1 MADGERADRTA
12 SRHSGAYVALCGG
25 IGGAKLALGLSQV
38 LDGSNLT
45 IVVNTGDDFEHLG
58 LHISPDVDTVMY
70 TLAGIADP
78 ATGWGRRD
86 ETWTFMDAIERL
98 GGATWFKL
106 GDGDLAMHVERTR
119 RMRAGEPL
127 SAVCEHMRRS
137 LGIAARVL
145 PMSDDPV
152 RTIVET
158 DEGTLGFQEYFVG
171 RQCEPTLHAIRYDGA
186 KTAKPAGRVLEALS
200 RPELR
205 GVIIC
210 PSNPYLSIDP
220 MLAVPGLRDAIGTC
234 GCPVVA
240 VSPIVGGRAIKG
252 PAAKIMKELGVQA
265 SAATIVR
272 HYDGLIDGLV
282 LDDQDQALAGE
293 LSLPAL
299 VTNTVMRSLEDR
311 VALAR
316 AVIDFCE
323 RLTDRSTST
332 RDGAREGAA

>member
-1 MADGERADRTA
+1 MTDRERAGGTA
-12 SRHSGAYVALCGG
+12 GGHSGAYVALCGG
-25 IGGAKLALGLSQV
+25 IGGAKLALGLSQA
-38 LDGSNLT
+38 LDGSGLT

-70 TLAGIADP
+70 TLAGIANP

-86 ETWTFMDAIERL
+86 ETWTFLDAIERL

-127 SAVCEHMRRS
+127 SAVCEHVCRS

-171 RQCEPTLHAIRYDGA
+171 RQCAPTLHAVRYDGA
-186 KTAKPAGRVLEALS
+186 KTAKPPARVLEALS

-220 MLAVPGLRDAIGTC
+220 MLAVPGIRETIQAC

-252 PAAKIMKELGVQA
+252 PAAKIMRELGVQV
-265 SAATIVR
+265 SAATIAR

-282 LDDQDQALAGE
+282 LDDQDRALAGE
-293 LSLPAL
+293 FSLPAL

-316 AVIDFCE
+316 EVIDFCE
-323 RLTDRSTST
+323 RLTDRSTS
-332 RDGAREGAA
+332 AREGAA